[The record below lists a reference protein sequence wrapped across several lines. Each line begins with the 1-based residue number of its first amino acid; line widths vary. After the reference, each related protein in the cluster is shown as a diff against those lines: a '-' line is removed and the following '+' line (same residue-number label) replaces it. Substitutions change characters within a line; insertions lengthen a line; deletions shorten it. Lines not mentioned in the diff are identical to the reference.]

1 VLERFKA
8 QFRAEAI
15 NAMNT
20 PLFEAP
26 NSNFGNP
33 NFGRITRQ
41 ANFPRFI
48 QFGLRFFWQA
58 SMRL

>member
-1 VLERFKA
+1 MLERFKA

-48 QFGLRFFWQA
+48 QFGLRFFW
-58 SMRL
+58 